1 MRLWMIWAVLA
12 VIWALQA
19 ALALSIHHNRPAV
32 VMFAMA
38 ALFSIVGYIV
48 RKRLLAR

>member
-1 MRLWMIWAVLA
+1 MRIWMIWAVLA

-19 ALALSIHHNRPAV
+19 ALALTIHHIRPAV

-38 ALFSIVGYIV
+38 ALFAVVGYIV
-48 RKRLLAR
+48 RKRMLTR

>member
-1 MRLWMIWAVLA
+1 MRLWMIWAALA

-19 ALALSIHHNRPAV
+19 AAAVWAHWERSAV

-38 ALFSIVGYIV
+38 ALFAVVGAIV
-48 RKRLLAR
+48 RRRTARS